1 MSVTVAIETPN
12 QPEVLGLIEASDVY
26 MNALY
31 PPEGNFAVDID
42 ALCKPD
48 IAFVVARLHG
58 KAAGCGA
65 IKWHEDGTAELK
77 RIFVAGDARGN
88 GIGRRIMDQ
97 LQDLADGNVTA
108 LIVLDDVRVDDVVR
122 VRYSIVGSNPILS
135 GQLIDATTF
144 AWSSPMLRT
153 RLRVLYDPGRKPDVR
168 LENGAP
174 TPAANAM
181 QLPRSRPRSFG
192 SRP

>member
-48 IAFVVARLHG
+48 IASVVARLHG

-97 LQDLADGNVTA
+97 LQDLADGKRVERLYLETGPLNIEAVRMYRA
-108 LIVLDDVRVDDVVR
+108 LGFEECGPFADYPENP
-122 VRYSIVGSNPILS
+122 YSLFM
-135 GQLIDATTF
+135 TK
-144 AWSSPMLRT
+144 
-153 RLRVLYDPGRKPDVR
+153 RL
-168 LENGAP
+168 
-174 TPAANAM
+174 ANA
-181 QLPRSRPRSFG
+181 
-192 SRP
+192 